1 MRHHLQAGSMIG
13 RAQPAAAPA
22 SGRRIAAC
30 CLALAAL
37 GLSGCQQREA
47 DKPAEV
53 PARSVR
59 TVTVEAPRP
68 AADLSFTGLIEAQDQ
83 VTLGFRLAG
92 RVEERLVGIGASV
105 AAGDVIARLD
115 PTNELNELRAARAAL
130 AAAEGALRKAD
141 NQHQRNSHL
150 RARGITSQA
159 DFEAGE
165 QGLVAARAQVEAAQA
180 RVHSAEEIVAFT
192 TIKADAP
199 GIVTHV
205 GAEPSEVV
213 AAGQMIVRIARR
225 DGRDAVFAVPA
236 EAIRTIPPYA
246 RIEVSLAGEGG
257 TGAAGASPAGA
268 MVRGQVREVSPQADP
283 VTRTFRVRVGLSD
296 PPPAFR
302 LGASVNGA
310 VRGADMAGIAVP
322 AMALAKEGGQAG
334 VWVVDP
340 SRRTVSLR
348 KIDILS
354 SDAAKIL
361 VGKGLSPG
369 DIVVTAG
376 ANLLKEGQRVRLSGT
391 ETP

>member
-1 MRHHLQAGSMIG
+1 MQHH
-13 RAQPAAAPA
+13 AQVRLM
-22 SGRRIAAC
+22 SGRVAMAC
-30 CLALAAL
+30 LVLAAL
-37 GLSGCQQREA
+37 GLSGCQREA
-47 DKPAEV
+47 GKPAEV

-68 AADLSFTGLIEAQDQ
+68 ASDISFTGLIEAQDQ
-83 VTLGFRLAG
+83 VTLGFRVPG

-105 AAGDVIARLD
+105 ATGDVIARLD

-130 AAAEGALRKAD
+130 AAAEGALRQAD

-159 DFEAGE
+159 DFEVGE

-180 RVHSAEEIVAFT
+180 RVRSAEEIVAFT

-236 EAIRTIPPYA
+236 DAIRTVPPYA
-246 RIEVSLAGEGG
+246 RIEVALAGEGNTG
-257 TGAAGASPAGA
+257 PSGAA
-268 MVRGQVREVSPQADP
+268 VRGQVREVSPQADP

-302 LGASVNGA
+302 LGASVNGI
-310 VRGADMAGIAVP
+310 VRGADTAGIAVP
-322 AMALAKEGGQAG
+322 AMALSKAGQQPG

-340 SRRTVSLR
+340 SARTVSLR

-354 SDAAKIL
+354 SDPAKIL

>member
-1 MRHHLQAGSMIG
+1 MSGPARPVVA
-13 RAQPAAAPA
+13 RPAA
-22 SGRRIAAC
+22 GRVAAC
-30 CLALAAL
+30 CLM
-37 GLSGCQQREA
+37 LSGLVLAGCQREA
-47 DKPAEV
+47 EKPAEI
-53 PARSVR
+53 PPRSVR

-68 AADLSFTGLIEAQDQ
+68 ASDLNFTGLIEAQDQ
-83 VTLGFRLAG
+83 VTLGFRVPG
-92 RVEERLVGIGASV
+92 RVEERLVGVGASV

-130 AAAEGALRKAD
+130 SAAEGALRQAD

-180 RVHSAEEIVAFT
+180 RVRSAEEIVAFT
-192 TIKADAP
+192 TIRADAP

-236 EAIRTIPPYA
+236 DAIRTVPPHS
-246 RIEVSLAGEGG
+246 RIEVALAGEGSA
-257 TGAAGASPAGA
+257 GAA
-268 MVRGQVREVSPQADP
+268 VRGQVRDVSPQADP

-302 LGASVNGA
+302 LGASVTGV
-310 VRGADMAGIAVP
+310 VRGADTTGIAVP
-322 AMALAKEGGQAG
+322 ATALAKPGPDAA

-340 SRRTVSLR
+340 AQRTVSLR
-348 KIDILS
+348 RIDILS
-354 SDAAKIL
+354 GDPAKIL
-361 VGKGLSPG
+361 VGKGLAPG

-376 ANLLKEGQRVRLSGT
+376 ANLLKEGQRVRMSGT

>member
-1 MRHHLQAGSMIG
+1 MQHHAQVRHMSWRATAG
-13 RAQPAAAPA
+13 
-22 SGRRIAAC
+22 
-30 CLALAAL
+30 CLVLAAL
-37 GLSGCQQREA
+37 GLSGCQREA
-47 DKPAEV
+47 EKTAEA
-53 PARSVR
+53 PPRSVR

-68 AADLSFTGLIEAQDQ
+68 AGDLSFTGLIEAQDQ
-83 VTLGFRLAG
+83 VTLGFRVPG

-105 AAGDVIARLD
+105 AAGDIIARLD

-130 AAAEGALRKAD
+130 AAAEGALRQAD

-159 DFEAGE
+159 DFETGE

-180 RVHSAEEIVAFT
+180 RVRSAEEIVAFT

-199 GIVTHV
+199 GVVTHV

-213 AAGQMIVRIARR
+213 AAGQMVVRIARR

-236 EAIRTIPPYA
+236 DAIRTVPPDA
-246 RIEVSLAGEGG
+246 RIEVTLAGEAN
-257 TGAAGASPAGA
+257 TGPAGA
-268 MVRGQVREVSPQADP
+268 PVRGQVREVSPQADP

-302 LGASVNGA
+302 LGASVTGV
-310 VRGADMAGIAVP
+310 VRGADTAGIAVP
-322 AMALAKEGGQAG
+322 AMALTKDSNQPG

-340 SRRTVSLR
+340 SARTVSLR
-348 KIDILS
+348 RIDILS
-354 SDAAKIL
+354 SDPAKIL